1 MESGNRG
8 LVRHLERENTINLAK
23 RKTKTDILVRSLLF
37 LLALIS
43 ASAVIFIIVFIA
55 IQGFKPFFTT
65 YEVNGEQVK
74 VDFFAFLTGMA
85 WTETGSKGFGAG
97 FIILNTIYIALLT
110 ILLTG
115 PISILTAL
123 VIVKMSPKFIGAT
136 LNAIIEI
143 LASVPSVIFGMFGK
157 AWVTKMVKGLSEAFG
172 FQSAGGL
179 STLSVV
185 LVLTMMSIPTVTM
198 LSITA
203 IKSVNKNLEL
213 GSLALGASRSE
224 TNFKVVL
231 TSARSGIF
239 AGLILG
245 ISRALGE
252 ATAVTMV
259 CGNAGTG
266 PNFNIFDTTRTLTTT
281 MLQGFGE
288 ATGLKYDIRFSVGI
302 LLIFIILITNLI
314 LSFAN
319 RKLSK
324 GSRK

>member
-8 LVRHLERENTINLAK
+8 LIHYIDKDKILNKANT
-23 RKTKTDILVRSLLF
+23 KTKTDIAVRSLLF

-55 IQGFKPFFTT
+55 IQGLKPFFTT
-65 YEVNGEQVK
+65 YTVDGVDIK
-74 VDFFAFLTGMA
+74 VSFWHFLTGMA
-85 WTETGSKGFGAG
+85 WTESGSEGYGVG
-97 FIILNTIYIALLT
+97 YIIINTIYIALLT
-110 ILLTG
+110 ILLTA
-115 PISILTAL
+115 PISIMTAL
-123 VIVKMSPKFIGAT
+123 VIVKMTPKWLGGT

-143 LASVPSVIFGMFGK
+143 LASVPSVIFGMFGQ
-157 AWVTKMVKGLSEAFG
+157 AWITKMVKGMSEGFG

-179 STLSVV
+179 STLAVV
-185 LVLTMMSIPTVTM
+185 LVLTMMSVPTVTM

-231 TSARSGIF
+231 SSARSGIF

-259 CGNAGTG
+259 CGNAGSG
-266 PNFNIFDTTRTLTTT
+266 PNFNLFSTTRTLTTT

-288 ATGLKYDIRFSVGI
+288 ATGLKYDIRFSVGLMLILII
-302 LLIFIILITNLI
+302 LLSNLI
-314 LSFAN
+314 LNLIN

-324 GSRK
+324 GSTK